1 MSHLTIPPIEQ
12 LETGTMNSS
21 RNIVSRLSNDLTV
34 TESDGNFRDP
44 FMMKEKN
51 YDNSNGNLRALK
63 HISEIVSEE
72 EIKNMNLSWK
82 NSIMISF
89 STWGKKVLHVFL
101 SLNLWVNVTLN
112 ETIIEKYF
120 VLIQKTD

>member
-1 MSHLTIPPIEQ
+1 MTHLTIPPIEQ

-34 TESDGNFRDP
+34 TESDSNFRDP

-101 SLNLWVNVTLN
+101 SLNL
-112 ETIIEKYF
+112 
-120 VLIQKTD
+120 